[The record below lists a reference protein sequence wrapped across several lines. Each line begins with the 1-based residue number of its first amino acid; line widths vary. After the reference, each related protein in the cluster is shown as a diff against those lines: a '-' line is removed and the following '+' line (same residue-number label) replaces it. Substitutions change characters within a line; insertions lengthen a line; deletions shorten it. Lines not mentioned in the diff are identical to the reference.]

1 MINKDFLWGGAS
13 AANQIEGAYLEG
25 NKGLSNI
32 DLLPHGEYRL
42 PIARGIR
49 KYSDVPEGLYYPSH
63 EAVDFYHR
71 YKEDIALL
79 AEMGFKCYR
88 FSIAWAR
95 IFPNGL
101 EAEPNE
107 EGLKF
112 YENVIDE
119 LLKYNIEPIVTI
131 SHFDVPKGLMDEF
144 GSWKSRRMIELYEK
158 YAVTLF
164 KRFKGKVKYWIT
176 FNEINMILHKPFTA
190 AGVWIEEHENREQI
204 IYTAAHYMLVASA
217 LATKRLR
224 EIDPAAQIGC
234 MLAAGEYYPYS
245 CDPEDVRVAQI
256 ANQEN
261 YFFIDVQARGEYP
274 RWALK
279 KFERE
284 GIQLDLTA
292 EDVQVLKENTVD
304 YISFSYYASRTQKAN
319 TEGFDTNTGNAAG
332 GVVNPH
338 LSRSE
343 WGWMIDPL
351 GFRITINS
359 IWDRYQKP
367 LFIVE
372 NGLGARDKVE
382 EDGSIHDPY
391 RIAYLSAHV
400 KAFKEAMEEDCVPI
414 LGYTLWSAI
423 DLVSSSEG
431 QMEKRYGLIY
441 VDKDDKGEGT
451 LKRLKKDSFYWYKKV
466 IETNGEDLDPDNFR
480 K

>member
-1 MINKDFLWGGAS
+1 MIHKDFLWGGAS

-25 NKGLSNI
+25 IKGLSNI

-95 IFPNGL
+95 IFPTGL

-107 EGLKF
+107 EGLQF

-190 AGVWIEEHENREQI
+190 AGV
-204 IYTAAHYMLVASA
+204 
-217 LATKRLR
+217 
-224 EIDPAAQIGC
+224 
-234 MLAAGEYYPYS
+234 
-245 CDPEDVRVAQI
+245 
-256 ANQEN
+256 
-261 YFFIDVQARGEYP
+261 
-274 RWALK
+274 
-279 KFERE
+279 
-284 GIQLDLTA
+284 
-292 EDVQVLKENTVD
+292 
-304 YISFSYYASRTQKAN
+304 
-319 TEGFDTNTGNAAG
+319 
-332 GVVNPH
+332 
-338 LSRSE
+338 
-343 WGWMIDPL
+343 
-351 GFRITINS
+351 
-359 IWDRYQKP
+359 
-367 LFIVE
+367 
-372 NGLGARDKVE
+372 
-382 EDGSIHDPY
+382 
-391 RIAYLSAHV
+391 
-400 KAFKEAMEEDCVPI
+400 
-414 LGYTLWSAI
+414 
-423 DLVSSSEG
+423 
-431 QMEKRYGLIY
+431 
-441 VDKDDKGEGT
+441 
-451 LKRLKKDSFYWYKKV
+451 
-466 IETNGEDLDPDNFR
+466 
-480 K
+480 